1 MKQRRSKQEHI
12 KYVIERSCLNKKSFS
27 EETAN
32 KVIDFLA
39 SKNEEMYFYKCDFC
53 GSHHLTSRTPNV
65 PKVIRIL

>member
-1 MKQRRSKQEHI
+1 MK
-12 KYVIERSCLNKKSFS
+12 RSCLDKKSFS
-27 EETAN
+27 EEKAN
-32 KVIDFLA
+32 KVVDFLA

>member
-39 SKNEEMYFYKCDFC
+39 SKNEEMYFC